1 VPTVQGMTLACI
13 RVDIIAIRWRSPTM
27 PSQAL
32 EMGCAIAS
40 RHLGE
45 QRTQGRLRCYS
56 VLLREA
62 RRTSRYRGH

>member
-13 RVDIIAIRWRSPTM
+13 RVNVIAIRWRSPTM

-40 RHLGE
+40 RHL
-45 QRTQGRLRCYS
+45 RTKDPRK
-56 VLLREA
+56 VALL
-62 RRTSRYRGH
+62 

>member
-1 VPTVQGMTLACI
+1 
-13 RVDIIAIRWRSPTM
+13 M

-32 EMGCAIAS
+32 EMGCENAS

-45 QRTQGRLRCYS
+45 KGVQGRLHCNS

-62 RRTSRYRGH
+62 RRTPR